1 MALIAEAVVGQ
12 LANLLTVVAMITV
25 PIAWILGRSPERALA
40 MATAMMIFLEQLGQ
54 TYSTGDSG
62 VAAFRPDH
70 ALLDTLL
77 LLCVGAVALRANRF
91 YPMVMTSAA
100 LIAVLAHGLRWLG
113 LIDGRFAYQVLTT
126 VPALV
131 MVLTFW
137 TGLGLHLRRER
148 RFGLYPD
155 WRGAA
160 STANDCRPAQNGI
173 A

>member
-91 YPMVMTSAA
+91 YPMV
-100 LIAVLAHGLRWLG
+100 LAHGLRWLG